1 MFEEYKS
8 SYNSAT
14 LGLLSLKV
22 LSRSTLMELSVQ
34 SGANLGGAVT
44 LETFDAKWK

>member
-14 LGLLSLKV
+14 LLSLKV